1 MVKKIVNEQEASAH
15 ALTVEILK
23 KADEVFY
30 RQRRNMEDYYGLP
43 HGTFTK
49 LIMAIFRRT
58 TS

>member
-15 ALTVEILK
+15 TLTVEILK

-30 RQRRNMEDYYGLP
+30 RQRRNMEDSYGLP